1 MILESL
7 DGRGNTL
14 YYSNIS
20 VLRNGETI
28 TMALKEDIS
37 IPSKS
42 LWDASVLPYGCDAD
56 VVVTELSRL

>member
-7 DGRGNTL
+7 DGHGNTL
-14 YYSNIS
+14 YSNIT
-20 VLRNGETI
+20 VERNGETI
-28 TMALKEDIS
+28 TMAIKDDLL

-56 VVVTELSRL
+56 VVVTELSML